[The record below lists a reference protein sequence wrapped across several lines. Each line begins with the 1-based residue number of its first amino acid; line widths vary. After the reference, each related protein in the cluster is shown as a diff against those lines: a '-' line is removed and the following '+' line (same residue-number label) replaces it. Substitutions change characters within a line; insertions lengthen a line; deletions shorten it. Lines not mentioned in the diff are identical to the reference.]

1 MTSSDTSAL
10 IVAIDL
16 RKNRIRVHK
25 ETLHRLNDP
34 NYIQFMFNPEQ
45 RVLLVRCCNE
55 KEDQSMRISD
65 YRLFQSTNSVEFY
78 SLPLLERMCSVE
90 PNIEKGKVY
99 RLTGQL
105 KAFQKLAVFPLST
118 MKEIERD

>member
-34 NYIQFMFNPEQ
+34 NYIHDCD
-45 RVLLVRCCNE
+45 L
-55 KEDQSMRISD
+55 KSGSISG
-65 YRLFQSTNSVEFY
+65 Y
-78 SLPLLERMCSVE
+78 P
-90 PNIEKGKVY
+90 
-99 RLTGQL
+99 
-105 KAFQKLAVFPLST
+105 
-118 MKEIERD
+118 